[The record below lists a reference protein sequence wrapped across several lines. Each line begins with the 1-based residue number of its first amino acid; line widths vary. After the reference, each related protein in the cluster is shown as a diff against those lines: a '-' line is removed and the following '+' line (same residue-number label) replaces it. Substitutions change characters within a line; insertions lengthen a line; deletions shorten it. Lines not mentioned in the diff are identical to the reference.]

1 MLARATSSSG
11 SSTRRARS
19 RSPRS
24 SAHSRCAPRHRCGPA
39 AAARWTGRGT
49 PRTRCRRSRPPTAG
63 PGPPRRAAPRRE
75 HPDGLGV
82 GGREDRGRR
91 VVRRQ
96 QLGRVLARDGRAVRA
111 APDQVSLKADARRRQ
126 RLPVPAQAVRGGRE
140 TQPGR
145 GPGERRVT
153 DEADPAVPQR
163 DQVPGGQLPAR
174 HVIDDRLRHPGG
186 DRVHADQRHPG
197 PAELGQVL
205 AGQRQA
211 DGQHAVGAVGGQQ
224 RLQMAVTLKRRVH
237 VAHDRVVALIAQH
250 RERAGHPDHG
260 RRPGHVRDEHGH
272 GPGRPPDQRRR
283 CVTGPVAQPVDGILD
298 GEPGGRPDLVTAV
311 QHARYRAHPDS
322 GIGRHV
328 RDGTRRPAGP
338 PVTWKRSG
346 KAQAGAAWPDRTAET
361 ESLRAFGALADPE
374 HGRYHFPR

>member
-24 SAHSRCAPRHRCGPA
+24 SAHSRCAALGTAAGQRLPHGGQAEERRGLDVVEADHRQPVRDRHAEPLG
-39 AAARWTGRGT
+39 
-49 PRTRCRRSRPPTAG
+49 
-63 PGPPRRAAPRRE
+63 RRE

-91 VVRRQ
+91 VAGLQ

-126 RLPVPAQAVRGGRE
+126 RLPVPAQAVRGGGE
-140 TQPGR
+140 AQPGR
-145 GPGERRVT
+145 RPGERRVA

-174 HVIDDRLRHPGG
+174 HVIDDRLRHSGG

-197 PAELGQVL
+197 PAELRQLL

-211 DGQHAVGAVGGQQ
+211 DRQHAVGAVRGQQ
-224 RLQMAVTLKRRVH
+224 CLQMAVTLKRRVH
-237 VAHDRVVALIAQH
+237 VAHDRVVALIAQY
-250 RERAGHPDHG
+250 RERAGHPDHR

-283 CVTGPVAQPVDGILD
+283 RVTGPVAQPVDGILD
-298 GEPGGRPDLVTAV
+298 GEPGGGPDLVTAV
-311 QHARYRAHPDS
+311 EHARYRAHPDS
-322 GIGRHV
+322 GVGRHV
-328 RDGTRRPAGP
+328 RDGDPPA
-338 PVTWKRSG
+338 R
-346 KAQAGAAWPDRTAET
+346 GAAGYLEAFPGR
-361 ESLRAFGALADPE
+361 LRLGAGLA
-374 HGRYHFPR
+374 